1 MPVSFVGSA
10 MTNDGSETRARSGAM
25 FDKDYTLRLAQAHE
39 EFGWDRMLIA
49 YRSNWPDP
57 AQVAAYLAAH
67 TDHIGFLVAHRPNVS
82 YPTFAA
88 TTYATFDHLTNGR
101 LTLHFISGGF
111 DDDQQR
117 EGDFLKKDE
126 RYARTREYMQIVKKA
141 WTSHEPFDYEGE
153 HYRFTDFVSDVFPAQ
168 QPRPALSFGGSSAAA
183 YAVGGAEADIYGL
196 WAESLAGTAEQIA
209 SVRAAARAAG
219 RTDMPRLHCAFRPI
233 LGATE
238 EQAWEKAHGVV
249 DLIHARKQG
258 LSKSQDI
265 ASWRLRQMAE
275 KGERYDRALW
285 TGTVAATGGGGPVAA
300 LVGTP
305 ETVAAALL
313 DYVDLGVEIIA
324 AHGYDYLED
333 AVEFGREVIPIV
345 REEVAKRD
353 AERGTLADA
362 GTEGRAAA
370 SGAGAVGA

>member
-10 MTNDGSETRARSGAM
+10 MTNDGSETRACSGPT

-39 EFGWDRMLIA
+39 EAGWDRLLVA

-57 AQVAAYLAAH
+57 AQVAAYLAAN
-67 TDHIGFLVAHRPNVS
+67 TDHIEFLVAHRPNVS

-88 TTYATFDHLTNGR
+88 TTFATFDHLTNGR
-101 LTLHFISGGF
+101 LTLHFISGAF

-117 EGDFLKKDE
+117 EGDFLTKDE
-126 RYARTREYMQIVKKA
+126 RYARTREYMQIIKKA

-153 HYRFTDFVSDVFPAQ
+153 HYRFTDFVSDVFPVQ

-196 WAESLAGTAEQIA
+196 WAESLAGTAEQID
-209 SVRAAARAAG
+209 SIRVAANAAG
-219 RTDMPRLHCAFRPI
+219 RTCMPRLHCGFRPI
-233 LGATE
+233 LGGTE
-238 EQAWEKAHGVV
+238 EQAWEKAHHVV
-249 DLIHARKQG
+249 KRIHARKQG
-258 LSKSQDI
+258 LSKGQDA
-265 ASWRLRQMAE
+265 ASHRLRQLAE
-275 KGERYDRALW
+275 RGERYDRCLW

-353 AERGTLADA
+353 ALRLDEADL
-362 GTEGRAAA
+362 
-370 SGAGAVGA
+370 GANLVR